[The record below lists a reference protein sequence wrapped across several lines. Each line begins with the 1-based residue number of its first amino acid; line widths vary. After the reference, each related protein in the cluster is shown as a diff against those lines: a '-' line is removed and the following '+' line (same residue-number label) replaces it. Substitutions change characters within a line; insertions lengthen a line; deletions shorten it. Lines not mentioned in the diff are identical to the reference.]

1 MANWRTKALCAE
13 DKNSI
18 YWFSYKHEDVQYA
31 KNICQSC
38 EVRKE
43 CLINAWGED
52 VIYGVNGG
60 YSEFDILLATWKKAK
75 KENDSNWNRTDRVLQ
90 KLLRKA
96 E

>member
-1 MANWRTKALCAE
+1 MVNWRKKALCAE
-13 DKNSI
+13 DRNSL
-18 YWFSYKHEDVQYA
+18 YWFSYKYEDVQYA
-31 KNICQSC
+31 KSICQSC

-43 CLINAWGED
+43 CLINAWGEE
-52 VIYGVNGG
+52 VVYGVNGG

-75 KENDSNWNRTDRVLQ
+75 EENDSNWNRTDRILQ

>member
-75 KENDSNWNRTDRVLQ
+75 KENDSNWNRTDRTLQ

>member
-1 MANWRTKALCAE
+1 LANWRTKALCAK
-13 DKNSI
+13 DRNSI

-75 KENDSNWNRTDRVLQ
+75 KENDSNWNRTDRTLQ